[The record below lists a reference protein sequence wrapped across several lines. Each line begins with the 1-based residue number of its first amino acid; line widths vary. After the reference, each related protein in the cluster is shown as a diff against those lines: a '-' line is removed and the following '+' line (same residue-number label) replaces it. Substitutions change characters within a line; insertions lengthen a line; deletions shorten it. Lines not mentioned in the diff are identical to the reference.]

1 MRRLQ
6 FLLVGLLAFAGVA
19 AFAPAR
25 AATEAPFTQ
34 AAFVA
39 AQNAG
44 KPILIEVDASWCPTC
59 AKQRP
64 ILSKLWAEP
73 AFKDVQVFKV
83 DFDTQ
88 KDVLRQMR
96 VQMQSTLIAF
106 HGATE
111 HARATGIT
119 DANEIRALVTKTQS

>member
-6 FLLVGLLAFAGVA
+6 FLLVALLAFAGVA
-19 AFAPAR
+19 AFGPAR

-44 KPILIEVDASWCPTC
+44 KPILIEVHASWCPTC

-64 ILSKLWAEP
+64 ILSKLWEEP

-111 HARATGIT
+111 QARATGIT